1 MKTVISLVLILCGTA
16 LWAAT
21 PAPQDDALEAR
32 YRALTSELRCL
43 VCQNESIADSH
54 ADLAKDLR
62 NQVRTMLE
70 DGKSDRE
77 ITDYLVARYGDFVL
91 FRPRFKSLTAALWL
105 GPFILAGL
113 GALMLIYYVVRRH
126 RRVGD
131 APLTGVEQQRLRGLL
146 QDTQGDRKG

>member
-1 MKTVISLVLILCGTA
+1 MRRVLALILMLYGA
-16 LWAAT
+16 SLWAAT
-21 PAPQDDALEAR
+21 SVVQDEALEAR
-32 YRALTSELRCL
+32 YRVLTSELRCL

-62 NQVRTMLE
+62 NQVRAMLE
-70 DGKSDRE
+70 DGKTDKE

-113 GALMLIYYVVRRH
+113 GALVLIYYVVRRH
-126 RRVGD
+126 RRSGD
-131 APLTGVEQQRLRGLL
+131 VPLTGGEQQRLHSLL
-146 QDTQGDRKG
+146 QDVRGENKG